1 MEPKI
6 WGPPAWI
13 FLHSVTLNYP
23 NNPTPQDK
31 EDYRI
36 FLDSLQHILPCPTCK
51 EHYAKNIR
59 SNPIN
64 LRDRTSL
71 INWLIDIH
79 NQVNIYNSKPKLSYQ
94 EVYDIYDKLY
104 NLSDSNKKKLYKE
117 YSSVMDEFGSNMS
130 FGDQVSSFKNFD
142 KANNFII

>member
-6 WGPPAWI
+6 WGPSAWI

-36 FLDSLQHILPCPTCK
+36 FFDSLQHILPCPTCK

-64 LRDRTSL
+64 LKDRTSL

-104 NLSDSNKKKLYKE
+104 NQNNVLNLNDNKIKICIVVLILTIIGIFLYLRK
-117 YSSVMDEFGSNMS
+117 
-130 FGDQVSSFKNFD
+130 
-142 KANNFII
+142 